1 MEMQR
6 DYAPQQLAI
15 FEGVYALARQGRDLN
30 TVRVQ
35 EIADAAGMGKGSL
48 YEHFKSKEDIL
59 NEAGRWCMNRE
70 LEQIHTQME
79 QADGYDAM
87 LTVCLRYLRE
97 VMTCR
102 METYSALGRY
112 YQMTAPEQ
120 RQWVVQSKEQ
130 MKEHFRQIAEQ
141 GRREGQVDPALSE
154 EVCCDILQSAL
165 IGFAVA
171 CHARHMNG
179 AWLDRLSASVSEGLH
194 RALAP
199 RH

>member
-1 MEMQR
+1 MKDNLSRYTLRVEQVLL
-6 DYAPQQLAI
+6 DKLGYIAEY
-15 FEGVYALARQGRDLN
+15 EGR
-30 TVRVQ
+30 T
-35 EIADAAGMGKGSL
+35 K
-48 YEHFKSKEDIL
+48 
-59 NEAGRWCMNRE
+59 NRE

-130 MKEHFRQIAEQ
+130 MKEYFRQIAEQ
-141 GRREGQVDPALSE
+141 GRREGQMDPALSE
-154 EVCCDILQSAL
+154 EVCCDILISSL

-171 CHARHMNG
+171 CRARCMV
-179 AWLDRLSASVSEGLH
+179 L
-194 RALAP
+194 P
-199 RH
+199 